1 MGRTNPTFRDL
12 LRAMERRWSD
22 YRRGLRRREQE
33 RFDRLFVDA
42 AEYADAAGYLN
53 HEEPFQP
60 VLFSICLAQQ
70 RRIEVLQ
77 EQVEA
82 LEDAPTAEGS

>member
-1 MGRTNPTFRDL
+1 MGRPNPTFRDL
-12 LRAMERRWSD
+12 LRAMEERWSD
-22 YRRGLRRREQE
+22 YRHGLRHRDQE

-53 HEEPFQP
+53 HNEPFQP

-70 RRIEVLQ
+70 RRLADLQ
-77 EQVEA
+77 QRVTDLEQRHGGA
-82 LEDAPTAEGS
+82 D